1 MGSDE
6 LRIRAAARPM
16 RQCSG
21 IIHVARTAA
30 AGALRAPRQI
40 LFTNVTDIG
49 DMGFFD
55 FLRGFGRKDATVG
68 DKPNADA
75 RKRVGTAAA
84 SPGADRVKHD
94 RGVDI
99 ELEDRRIKPRK
110 PVPAGTR
117 VLIIDDSKTVV
128 TVLKRMLK
136 ENNCVTLEAYDAESA
151 LEIMGLEKPDVVFLD
166 IVLPGMN
173 GFEAL
178 RRIRRMP
185 QMSTVPIIMMSGNE
199 SATEQF
205 YAERIG
211 ANEFMK
217 KPFSRAEVFV
227 RLERSLGLI

>member
-1 MGSDE
+1 MGLFDLFKRFSRTPGE
-6 LRIRAAARPM
+6 LVDAAAVKKRD
-16 RQCSG
+16 S
-21 IIHVARTAA
+21 
-30 AGALRAPRQI
+30 AGAAS
-40 LFTNVTDIG
+40 
-49 DMGFFD
+49 
-55 FLRGFGRKDATVG
+55 DA
-68 DKPNADA
+68 
-75 RKRVGTAAA
+75 
-84 SPGADRVKHD
+84 GAE
-94 RGVDI
+94 GA
-99 ELEDRRIKPRK
+99 DRRIKARK

-128 TVLKRMLK
+128 TVLKRMMR
-136 ENNCVTLEAYDAESA
+136 ENNCVTLEAYDAETA
-151 LEIMGLEKPDVVFLD
+151 LEIMGIEKPDVIFLD

-185 QMSTVPIIMMSGNE
+185 KMNGVPIILMSGNE